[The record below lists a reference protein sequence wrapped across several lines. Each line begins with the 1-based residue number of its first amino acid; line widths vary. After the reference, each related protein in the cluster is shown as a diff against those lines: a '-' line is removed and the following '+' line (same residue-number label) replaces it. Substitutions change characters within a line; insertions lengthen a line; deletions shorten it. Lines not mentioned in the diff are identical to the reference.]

1 MNLLGVLIAVAEE
14 EEHIDRTH
22 SWIWPEGYELY
33 FGGAAAI
40 TIIGLLI
47 WKVGPFAR
55 KALSDRTARIQ
66 GQIDEAVEAKASAER
81 GAAEIRQ
88 AKGDIGAER
97 ARLLAE
103 ADEQAAA
110 LLTEGRAR
118 LDQEAA
124 DLEAKAAADIAASAS
139 RDVDELRGEIARNA
153 AGVADRVV
161 VETLDEETHQ
171 RLVEEFIQRVG
182 ASTP

>member
-1 MNLLGVLIAVAEE
+1 MSLLGVLVAAAEE
-14 EEHIDRTH
+14 EDHTH
-22 SWIWPEGYELY
+22 HWLWPEGYELY

-55 KALSDRTARIQ
+55 KALNDRTARIQ
-66 GQIDEAVEAKASAER
+66 AQIDEAAEAKASADRE
-81 GAAEIRQ
+81 AAEIRQ
-88 AKGDIGAER
+88 AKGDIEAER

-139 RDVDELRGEIARNA
+139 RDVDELRAEIARNA
-153 AGVADRVV
+153 AVVADRLV
-161 VETLDEETHQ
+161 VETLDDETHQ
-171 RLVEEFIQRVG
+171 RLIEEFIQRVG
-182 ASTP
+182 ATTS

>member
-22 SWIWPEGYELY
+22 HWLWPEGYELY

-40 TIIGLLI
+40 TIFGLLI

-55 KALSDRTARIQ
+55 KALRDRTARIQ
-66 GQIDEAVEAKASAER
+66 AQIDEAAEAKASADRE
-81 GAAEIRQ
+81 AAEIRQ
-88 AKGDIGAER
+88 AKGDIAAER
-97 ARLLAE
+97 ERLLAE
-103 ADEQAAA
+103 ADAQAAA

-124 DLEAKAAADIAASAS
+124 DLEAKATADIATAAS
-139 RDVDELRGEIARNA
+139 RDVDELRAEIARNA
-153 AGVADRVV
+153 AVVADRLV
-161 VETLDEETHQ
+161 VETLDDETHQ
-171 RLVEEFIQRVG
+171 RLIEDFIQRVG
-182 ASTP
+182 ATTS